1 MCRIPACCS
10 SLGQPRGT
18 LRACTEDGT
27 EDGAEDGTEDGG
39 DAGGEDGG
47 DAGDAGEDD
56 TAGAHAQAWGA
67 PPPPVSG
74 PRKRGGAGRGR
85 GVLG

>member
-18 LRACTEDGT
+18 PLACTEDGG
-27 EDGAEDGTEDGG
+27 EDGAEDSTEDG
-39 DAGGEDGG
+39 
-47 DAGDAGEDD
+47 GDAGEDD
-56 TAGAHAQAWGA
+56 TAGAHTQAWGA

-74 PRKRGGAGRGR
+74 QRRRGGAGQGR
-85 GVLG
+85 VVPG

>member
-18 LRACTEDGT
+18 PLACTEDGT
-27 EDGAEDGTEDGG
+27 EDGGG
-39 DAGGEDGG
+39 DAGYAG
-47 DAGDAGEDD
+47 DAGDAGEDETAEDD

-74 PRKRGGAGRGR
+74 QRRRGGAGRGR
-85 GVLG
+85 GGPG

>member
-18 LRACTEDGT
+18 LRACT
-27 EDGAEDGTEDGG
+27 EDGTEDGG

-74 PRKRGGAGRGR
+74 QRRMGGAGRGR
-85 GVLG
+85 GVPG

>member
-18 LRACTEDGT
+18 LLACTEDGT
-27 EDGAEDGTEDGG
+27 EDGGEDGG

-56 TAGAHAQAWGA
+56 TAAAHAQAWGA

-74 PRKRGGAGRGR
+74 QRRMGGAGRGR
-85 GVLG
+85 VVPG

>member
-18 LRACTEDGT
+18 LRACT
-27 EDGAEDGTEDGG
+27 EDGTEDGG

-74 PRKRGGAGRGR
+74 QRRRGGAGQGR